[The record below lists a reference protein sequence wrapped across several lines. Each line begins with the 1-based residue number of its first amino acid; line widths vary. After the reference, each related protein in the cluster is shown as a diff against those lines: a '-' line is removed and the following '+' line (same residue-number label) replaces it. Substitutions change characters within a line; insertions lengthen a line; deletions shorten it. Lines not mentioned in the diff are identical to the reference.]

1 MGFKAHRRTEDPKE
15 IKSRTDQPFL
25 KGPEA
30 PPIPAEA
37 RGGERAHSAPHRTG
51 ARRKTTASSHTRAG
65 ALDSQPGSLAGEHV
79 STRRPPSRTLA
90 RARMAPK
97 AGGGTQSCVTCP
109 GTQSLLQAGSP
120 KAEDRAGAEPSFSEA
135 DGAFTECASAAH
147 CRLEAGARAESSP
160 GPVQNGRWAVKH
172 TAPPGGQLAA
182 GLDQRPVESRQ
193 GSDLRAAEGRRLEP
207 VAT

>member
-25 KGPEA
+25 RQRTRGPA
-30 PPIPAEA
+30 HPR
-37 RGGERAHSAPHRTG
+37 RGAGRRAGSLRTAPHRTG

-79 STRRPPSRTLA
+79 STRRRPHGPSHVRVWH
-90 RARMAPK
+90 PK
-97 AGGGTQSCVTCP
+97 AGGGAQSCVTCP
-109 GTQSLLQAGSP
+109 GTQSLLQVGSP

-193 GSDLRAAEGRRLEP
+193 GSDL
-207 VAT
+207 TSC

>member
-1 MGFKAHRRTEDPKE
+1 M
-15 IKSRTDQPFL
+15 DQPFL
-25 KGPEA
+25 RQRTRGPA
-30 PPIPAEA
+30 HPR
-37 RGGERAHSAPHRTG
+37 RGAGRRAGSLRTAPHRG
-51 ARRKTTASSHTRAG
+51 EEKNHRQQPHEGWRAG
-65 ALDSQPGSLAGEHV
+65 LAAWEP
-79 STRRPPSRTLA
+79 RRRARQHPAPPSRTLA

-97 AGGGTQSCVTCP
+97 AGGGAQSCVTCP
-109 GTQSLLQAGSP
+109 GTQSLLQVGSP

-193 GSDLRAAEGRRLEP
+193 GSDL
-207 VAT
+207 TSC